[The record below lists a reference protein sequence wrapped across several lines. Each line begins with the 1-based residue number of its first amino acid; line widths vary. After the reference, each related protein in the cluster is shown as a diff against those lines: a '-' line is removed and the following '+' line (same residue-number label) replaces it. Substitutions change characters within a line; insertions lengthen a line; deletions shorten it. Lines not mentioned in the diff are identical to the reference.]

1 MKQFGL
7 IGYPLGHSFSRAF
20 FSEKFEREGIEAE
33 YLNFAIPE
41 IGELPEIIQTH
52 KELAGLNVTIPYKL
66 QVIPYLTELSPA
78 ARAIGAVNVIKILHN
93 GDETRLIGHN
103 ADVIGFCD
111 SLKPLLKAQHTRAL
125 VLGTGGA
132 SRAVDYGLRSLGIE
146 PTFVSRTPRE
156 GQLGYAD
163 LTAEVIDSHKLI
175 VNTTPLGMYPKT
187 DACPDLPYPLLTPD
201 HLLYD
206 LVYNPEE
213 TLFLR
218 KGREAGAVTKNG
230 LEMLHRQ
237 ALASW
242 NIWNEG

>member
-41 IGELPEIIQTH
+41 IKQLPEIIRTH
-52 KELAGLNVTIPYKL
+52 EELAGLNVTIPYKL
-66 QVIPYLTELSPA
+66 QVIPYLAELSEA
-78 ARAIGAVNVIKILHN
+78 ARAIGAVNVVKICRE
-93 GDETRLIGHN
+93 GDEVRLVGYN

-146 PTFVSRTPRE
+146 TTFVSRTPRE

-187 DACPDLPYPLLTPD
+187 DACPALPYPLLTAA

-242 NIWNEG
+242 TIWNEG

>member
-7 IGYPLGHSFSRAF
+7 IGYPLGHSFSHAF
-20 FSEKFEREGIEAE
+20 FAEKFEREGIEAE
-33 YLNFAIPE
+33 YLNFAIPSIE
-41 IGELPEIIQTH
+41 EFPHIIETH
-52 KELAGLNVTIPYKL
+52 DKLEGLNVTIPYKL
-66 QVIPYLTELSPA
+66 QVIPFLDELSPA
-78 ARAIGAVNVIKILHN
+78 AQAIGAVNVVKIVRN
-93 GDETRLIGHN
+93 CGEVRLEGHN

-111 SLKPLLKAQHTRAL
+111 SLKPLLKPQHTNAL
-125 VLGTGGA
+125 ILGTGGA

-156 GQLGYAD
+156 GQLSYAD
-163 LTAEVIDSHKLI
+163 LTADIIDSHKLI
-175 VNTTPLGMYPKT
+175 VNTTPLGMHPKT
-187 DACPDLPYPLLTPD
+187 DACPAVPYPLLTAK

-218 KGREAGAVTKNG
+218 KGREAGAETKNG
-230 LEMLHRQ
+230 LEMLHLQ

-242 NIWNEG
+242 NIWNEQ